1 MNHNVFLGG
10 LAGSLAGPD
19 DALPGRSLFR
29 LWCLDAQGQGV
40 GCGRRGWRGPLRLD
54 EGWPLL
60 TDEQRMTGVEALVG
74 AGLWVIV
81 GTDARNPM
89 RTAEQSP

>member
-1 MNHNVFLGG
+1 
-10 LAGSLAGPD
+10 
-19 DALPGRSLFR
+19 
-29 LWCLDAQGQGV
+29 
-40 GCGRRGWRGPLRLD
+40 LRLD

-60 TDEQRMTGVEALVG
+60 TDEQRMTSVEALVG

>member
-1 MNHNVFLGG
+1 MNHNVFWGGG

-74 AGLWVIV
+74 AVLWVQ
-81 GTDARNPM
+81 GCG
-89 RTAEQSP
+89 